1 MKKITFLL
9 LLIIVAHHS
18 SFAQSNVEVTLFGK
32 KKSVQAGK
40 VIRCAST
47 EYEDYLKA
55 SNPQRLS
62 TQEFE
67 QWLAPKLQVE
77 QARKRNLSKTAQT
90 SAVITIPVVVH
101 VIHNGDAVGTDE
113 NLFAEQINSQI
124 RVLNEDFRRKVSTPG
139 FNTNPVGADIEIEF
153 ALAKRDPAGVLSN
166 GIHRV
171 NLGQSSWSFDEIEN
185 TVKPQTQWNP
195 DKYLNIWVLNFQQND
210 LLGYAQFPSSSGL
223 PGLNTSGGAAATDGV
238 VIQYQFFGSKSY
250 FPGGTYGPTYD
261 QGRTA
266 THEVGHYLGLRHIWG
281 DAADG
286 VDGCT
291 VDDFCQDTPNAAID
305 NSGCPINVD
314 SCINSPGLDM
324 VENYMDYTDDICM
337 NIFTGDQKTRMI
349 TVINN
354 SIRRASLKTSDALT
368 PGVILNNDGA
378 IAVSNLNIQKCSNSF
393 TPVIILENKGNAT
406 LTAAT
411 IRYSIDNTNLQTLNW
426 TGNLDTNASVTLTLN
441 TLTTSGGTHDFNAT
455 ILNVN
460 NTTDQNSANNS
471 ADQTFKID
479 KNIASTIVNFTLQND
494 RFGSE
499 TTWLLTN
506 SAGTILYSGGPYT
519 DIARAQPLPAPVKET
534 FVLANNDC
542 YTFTINDDAAD
553 GVCCDWGE
561 GSYTLATP
569 SNEVIVTGGAFL
581 DTEST
586 NFRIG
591 TLGTNSIDTL
601 QNTVIYPN
609 PTTDI
614 LNVSFDSNRLDY
626 PTSYSIINI
635 LGQTIQT
642 KKIDVKQQLQINV
655 ANLAQGMYFL
665 QLVKNG
671 SSRQTIPFIKK

>member
-9 LLIIVAHHS
+9 LLIIIAHHS
-18 SFAQSNVEVTLFGK
+18 SFAQSNADATLFGK
-32 KKSVQAGK
+32 KKAIQAGK

-47 EYEDYLKA
+47 EYEEYLKT

-67 QWLAPKLQVE
+67 RWLAPQVQLE
-77 QARKRNLSKTAQT
+77 QAKKRNSSKTAQT
-90 SAVITIPVVVH
+90 NAVITIPVVVH
-101 VIHNGDAVGTDE
+101 VIHNGDAVGTNE

-171 NLGQSSWSFDEIEN
+171 NLGKDSWSLDEIEN

-195 DKYLNIWVLNFQQND
+195 DKYLNIWVLNFDRTD
-210 LLGYAQFPSSSGL
+210 LLGYAQFPSSAGL
-223 PGLNTSGGAAATDGV
+223 PGLNSSGGAAATDGV

-250 FPGGTYGPTYD
+250 FPTGTYGPTYD

-266 THEVGHYLGLRHIWG
+266 THEVGHFLGLRHIWG
-281 DAADG
+281 DANEDE
-286 VDGCT
+286 DGCS
-291 VDDFCQDTPNAAID
+291 VDDFCQDTPNTAID
-305 NSGCPINVD
+305 NSGCPTNVD

-378 IAVSNLNIQKCSNSF
+378 IAISNLNIQKCSNSF
-393 TPVIILENKGNAT
+393 TPVIILENKGNAA

-426 TGNLDTNASVTLTLN
+426 TGNLDTNTSTTLTLN
-441 TLTTSGGTHDFNAT
+441 TLTTSGGTHNFNAT
-455 ILNVN
+455 IINVN

-471 ADQTFKID
+471 ADQTFKVD
-479 KNIASTIVNFTLQND
+479 KNVSSTIINFTLQND

-499 TTWLLTN
+499 TTWQITN

-519 DIARAQPLPAPVKET
+519 DVARAQPLPAPVKET

-561 GSYTLATP
+561 GFYSLATP
-569 SNEVIVTGGAFL
+569 TNETIVTGGAFT

-591 TLGTNSIDTL
+591 TLGTNTIDTL
-601 QNTVIYPN
+601 QNIFLYPN
-609 PTTDI
+609 PTADI
-614 LNVSFDSNRLDY
+614 LNVSLDANSIDY
-626 PTSYSIINI
+626 PTSYSIINL
-635 LGQTIQT
+635 LGQTIRT
-642 KKIDVKQQLQINV
+642 KTIESKQELQINV

-665 QLVKNG
+665 QLVTDG

>member
-47 EYEDYLKA
+47 EYEEYLKA

-67 QWLAPKLQVE
+67 QWLAPKVQLE
-77 QARKRNLSKTAQT
+77 QARKRNSNKTAQT

-261 QGRTA
+261 QGRTT

-286 VDGCT
+286 IDGCT

-305 NSGCPINVD
+305 NSGCPTNVD

-426 TGNLDTNASVTLTLN
+426 TGNLDTNASVSLTLN

-519 DIARAQPLPAPVKET
+519 DVASAQPLPAPVKET

-569 SNEVIVTGGAFL
+569 TNEVIVTGGAFL

-614 LNVSFDSNRLDY
+614 LNVSFDTNSLDY
-626 PTSYSIINI
+626 PTSYSIINL
-635 LGQTIQT
+635 LGQTIRT
-642 KKIDVKQQLQINV
+642 KTIDVKQELQINV

>member
-1 MKKITFLL
+1 MKKFTFLL

-18 SFAQSNVEVTLFGK
+18 SYAQSNVEVTLFGK

-47 EYEDYLKA
+47 EYEEYLKA

-67 QWLAPKLQVE
+67 QWLAPKVQLE
-77 QARKRNLSKTAQT
+77 QARKRNSNKTAKT

-101 VIHNGDAVGTDE
+101 VIHNGDAVGSNE
-113 NLFAEQINSQI
+113 NLFAEQIFSQI

-139 FNTNPVGADIEIEF
+139 FNTNPVGADTEIEF
-153 ALAKRDPAGVLSN
+153 ALAKRDPAGVFTN
-166 GIHRV
+166 GINRV
-171 NLGQSSWSFDEIEN
+171 NLGKSSWSDEEIKN
-185 TVKPQTQWNP
+185 TLKPQTQWNP
-195 DKYLNIWVLNFQQND
+195 EKYLNIWVVNFTQTGV
-210 LLGYAQFPSSSGL
+210 LGFAQFPTQSGL
-223 PGLNTSGGAAATDGV
+223 NGLNSDETDANTDGIV
-238 VIQYQFFGSKSY
+238 VQYQYFGSKSY
-250 FPGGTYGPTYD
+250 FPSGTYGPIYD

-281 DAADG
+281 DG
-286 VDGCT
+286 NKSIDGCT
-291 VDDFCQDTPNAAID
+291 VDDFCEDTPNAATD
-305 NSGCPINVD
+305 NAGCPTNVD

-349 TVINN
+349 TVMNN
-354 SIRRASLKTSDALT
+354 SPRRASLKTSDALT
-368 PGVILNNDGA
+368 PGVILNHDGA
-378 IAVSNLNIQKCSNSF
+378 IAISNLNIQKCSNSF
-393 TPVIILENKGNAT
+393 TPVIILENKGNAA

-441 TLTTSGGTHDFNAT
+441 TLTTSGGTHNFNAT

-460 NTTDQNSANNS
+460 NTTDQNTANNS

-569 SNEVIVTGGAFL
+569 TNEVIVTGGAFL

-614 LNVSFDSNRLDY
+614 LNVSFDTNSLDY
-626 PTSYSIINI
+626 PTSYNIINL
-635 LGQTIQT
+635 LGQTIRT
-642 KKIDVKQQLQINV
+642 KTIDVKQELQINV

-671 SSRQTIPFIKK
+671 SSRQTIPFVKK

>member
-1 MKKITFLL
+1 MKKFTFLL

-18 SFAQSNVEVTLFGK
+18 SYAQSNVEVTLFGK

-47 EYEDYLKA
+47 EYEEYLKA

-62 TQEFE
+62 TKEFE
-67 QWLAPKLQVE
+67 QWLAPKVQLE
-77 QARKRNLSKTAQT
+77 QARKRNSNKTAQT

-124 RVLNEDFRRKVSTPG
+124 RVLNEDFRRKISTPG

-195 DKYLNIWVLNFQQND
+195 DKYLNIWVLNFQQSD

-250 FPGGTYGPTYD
+250 FPSGTYGPTYD

-368 PGVILNNDGA
+368 PGVILNHDGA
-378 IAVSNLNIQKCSNSF
+378 IAISNLNIQKCSNSF
-393 TPVIILENKGNAT
+393 TPVIILENKGNAA

-441 TLTTSGGTHDFNAT
+441 TLTTNGGTHNFNAT

-460 NTTDQNSANNS
+460 NTTDQNTANNS

-506 SAGTILYSGGPYT
+506 SAGTILYRGGPYT

-569 SNEVIVTGGAFL
+569 TNEVIVTGGAFL

-614 LNVSFDSNRLDY
+614 LNVSFDTNSLDY
-626 PTSYSIINI
+626 PTSYNIINL
-635 LGQTIQT
+635 LGQTIRT
-642 KKIDVKQQLQINV
+642 KTIDVKQELQINV

-671 SSRQTIPFIKK
+671 SSRQTIPFVKK